1 MSYSVRLQRKAAEW
15 EELLADWPGE
25 YPMQGVWEDEEG
37 YQVFFASAAT
47 AERFVAVHGGVA
59 APVAEAAHS
68 WWEDWEPL
76 LVGERFFLCP
86 PWRDDPTPEGRLRLK
101 MIGAS
106 VFGGGEHQTTQL
118 CLELLEQVLRPG
130 QRVLDVGTGTGILSA
145 AARALGAGSV
155 WACDV
160 EPAAVGLARE
170 HAASWQG
177 SADAARAGCADL
189 VVCNIHLAV
198 MREILPELERLG
210 APLLLSGFLVEQI
223 PELTAGLLVRAQRV
237 RDGWCA
243 VWAAAGPEG

>member
-1 MSYSVRLQRKAAEW
+1 VSYSVRLRRSAEEW
-15 EELLADWPGE
+15 EELLAAWSDD
-25 YPMQGVWEDEEG
+25 YPMQGVVEDEEG

-47 AERFVAVHGGVA
+47 AEKFAGAHGAEV
-59 APVAEAAHS
+59 APVVEVAHS

-86 PWRDDPTPEGRLRLK
+86 GWRNEPTPEGRVRLA
-101 MIGAS
+101 MVGAN

-118 CLELLEQVLRPG
+118 CLELLEEVLRPG

-145 AARALGAGSV
+145 AAQALGAGTV

-160 EPAAVGLARE
+160 EPAAVELARE
-170 HAASWQG
+170 HAATWQG
-177 SADAARAGCADL
+177 SVSAARAGCADL

-198 MREILPELERLG
+198 MREILPELRRLG

-223 PELTAGLLVRAQRV
+223 PELTAGLRVHAQRE

-243 VWAAAGPEG
+243 VWATAG